1 MVRMSDHAEIRLGE
15 WEGNFRRFLMR
26 SFFLSDRWELYFV
39 SANYSGVNPSA
50 CETASSSSDLSEEE
64 DMADEVAV
72 AAPGTSAAAAGVAEG
87 EQQQQ
92 NGFSVF
98 GMLKGLL
105 IRGVI
110 FYIIA
115 NFFRRPAPQTG
126 DNPSSVGLKPASN
139 LFQNGTMM
147 DLFVAFGLMYIFN
160 SEVLDRI
167 PFILVGPSSAKAD
180 ICGKSPD
187 PSTTKLYS
195 RRYTVGKTHRLNKF
209 KRKKHV
215 MTQNLLTGQTAAS
228 ADETR
233 YAQNPKGE
241 IV

>member
-1 MVRMSDHAEIRLGE
+1 
-15 WEGNFRRFLMR
+15 
-26 SFFLSDRWELYFV
+26 
-39 SANYSGVNPSA
+39 
-50 CETASSSSDLSEEE
+50 
-64 DMADEVAV
+64 MADEVAV

-147 DLFVAFGLMYIFN
+147 DLYVYLSEDEKFSNFSDSTKLVWLQEELVYGDWSAGQDGDGTFVKQL
-160 SEVLDRI
+160 EVPTSNAVRNNGSL
-167 PFILVGPSSAKAD
+167 FIHAYFVLS
-180 ICGKSPD
+180 GKSPD